1 MARFILMLQACLALI
16 AHDVFMSRHDFASLH
31 RRVRQLPLQLMP
43 GKAIAPSDA
52 GFALDL
58 ACCFYPKRVLCLQ
71 RSAVL
76 VRMLR
81 AKGIP
86 AQMVIGVQTLPFK
99 AHAWVEVDGQIIND
113 RLASRE
119 KFLVLEV
126 C

>member
-1 MARFILMLQACLALI
+1 MARLTLMLQACFALI

-31 RRVRQLPLQLMP
+31 RRVRQCPLRLAP
-43 GKAIAPSDA
+43 RNAIAPEELSL
-52 GFALDL
+52 ALDV
-58 ACCFYPKRVLCLQ
+58 ACCFYPRRVLCLQ

-81 AKGIP
+81 ANGIP
-86 AQMVIGVQTLPFK
+86 AQMVIGVQTMPFK
-99 AHAWVEVDGQIIND
+99 AHAWVEVGGQIVND

-119 KFLVLEV
+119 KYLVLEV